1 MALVLNEEQ
10 TMLKESAQG
19 FLSEHAPVS
28 QLRQLRDERSA
39 TGYDKATWQQ
49 MVELGWSGILVPEA
63 HGGLAF
69 GHVGM
74 GQVMEENGRTLTAS
88 PLLSTAVLATSAIN
102 YAGSET
108 QKKVLLPAVVEGS
121 LLFALALDEGPKYR
135 PSLVK
140 ATATASGEGYV
151 LNGEKQFV
159 TDGHIADKL
168 IVSARTSG
176 DANDAQGISLFIIDS
191 TASGVEIERV
201 HLADSRNSAML
212 RFNNVTLP
220 ADALLGEQS
229 DAGSLIT
236 YLTDVANIHL
246 CAELLGISQEVF
258 ERTVQYMKERSQ
270 YGALIGSYQALQHRA
285 AHMFS
290 EIELAKSIVIKA
302 QQALD
307 ANDSQL
313 SLLASACKAKVSAL
327 ATLVTNEGVQ
337 LHGGI
342 GMTDEL
348 DIGFFMKR
356 ARVAEQQFGDRRYHL
371 QRFASLQNY

>member
-10 TMLKESAQG
+10 AMLKESAQG

-28 QLRQLRDERSA
+28 QLRQLRDERNEA
-39 TGYDKATWQQ
+39 GYDKATWQQ

-63 HGGLAF
+63 YGGLAF

-102 YAGSET
+102 YAGNEA
-108 QKKVLLPAVVEGS
+108 QKKALLPAIVEGN

-140 ATATASGEGYV
+140 ATATVSDEGYV

-159 TDGHIADKL
+159 ADGHIADKL

-176 DANDAQGISLFIIDS
+176 NANDEQGISLLIIDS
-191 TASGVEIERV
+191 TAPGVEIERV

-212 RFNNVTLP
+212 RLNNVALP
-220 ADALLGEQS
+220 TEARLGEP
-229 DAGSLIT
+229 DGAMSLIT

-246 CAELLGISQEVF
+246 SAELLGMSQEVF
-258 ERTVQYMKERSQ
+258 QRTVQYMKERSQ
-270 YGALIGSYQALQHRA
+270 YGALIGSYQGLQHRA

-307 ANDSQL
+307 ANDEQL
-313 SLLASACKAKVSAL
+313 SVLASACKAKISEV

-356 ARVAEQQFGDRRYHL
+356 ARVAEQQFGDRRYHV

>member
-1 MALVLNEEQ
+1 
-10 TMLKESAQG
+10 
-19 FLSEHAPVS
+19 
-28 QLRQLRDERSA
+28 
-39 TGYDKATWQQ
+39 
-49 MVELGWSGILVPEA
+49 
-63 HGGLAF
+63 
-69 GHVGM
+69 M

-108 QKKVLLPAVVEGS
+108 QKKALLPAVVEGN

-159 TDGHIADKL
+159 ADAHIADRL

-191 TASGVEIERV
+191 AASGVDIERV

-212 RFNNVTLP
+212 RLSHVTLP
-220 ADALLGEQS
+220 ADALLGEQG
-229 DAGSLIT
+229 DAASLIT

-246 CAELLGISQEVF
+246 SAELLGISQEVF

-307 ANDSQL
+307 VNDSQL
-313 SLLASACKAKVSAL
+313 SLLASACKAKVSAV

>member
-10 TMLKESAQG
+10 NMLKESAQG
-19 FLSEHAPVS
+19 FLSEHAPVA
-28 QLRQLRDERSA
+28 QLRQLRDERSEL
-39 TGYDKATWQQ
+39 GYDKATWQQ
-49 MVELGWSGILVPEA
+49 MVELGWTGVLVPEA

-88 PLLSTAVLATSAIN
+88 PLLSTAVLAASAIN
-102 YAGSET
+102 TAGSEA
-108 QKKVLLPAVVEGS
+108 QKKALLPAIVDGS
-121 LLFALALDEGPKYR
+121 LLLAVALDEGPKYR
-135 PSLVK
+135 PALVST
-140 ATATASGEGYV
+140 TATASGSGYV

-159 TDGHIADKL
+159 CDGHIADKI

-176 DANDAQGISLFIIDS
+176 DAGDEQGISLFIIDS
-191 TASGVEIERV
+191 ATPGVEIERV
-201 HLADSRNSAML
+201 YLADSRNSSML
-212 RFNNVTLP
+212 RLKNVELG
-220 ADALLGEQS
+220 ADALLGEKNKG
-229 DAGSLIT
+229 ASLIT
-236 YLTDVANIHL
+236 YLANVANVHL
-246 CAELLGISQEVF
+246 SAELLGMSQEVF

-270 YGALIGSYQALQHRA
+270 YGALIGSYQGLQHRA

-290 EIELAKSIVIKA
+290 EIELAKSVVIKA
-302 QQALD
+302 LQALD
-307 ANDSQL
+307 NNDPQL
-313 SLLASACKAKVSAL
+313 SLLASVCKAKVSEVV
-327 ATLVTNEGVQ
+327 TLVTNEGVQ

-356 ARVAEQQFGDRRYHL
+356 ARVAEQQFGDRRYHV

>member
-10 TMLKESAQG
+10 NMLKESAQG
-19 FLSEHAPVS
+19 FLSEHAPVA
-28 QLRQLRDERSA
+28 QLRQLRDERSEL
-39 TGYDKATWQQ
+39 GYDKATWQQ

-63 HGGLAF
+63 HGGLEF

-74 GQVMEENGRTLTAS
+74 GQVMEENGRTLSAS
-88 PLLSTAVLATSAIN
+88 PLFSSAVLAASIIN
-102 YAGSET
+102 KAGSEA
-108 QKKVLLPAVVEGS
+108 QKKTLLPAIVEGS
-121 LLFALALDEGPKYR
+121 LLVSVALDEGPKYR
-135 PSLVK
+135 PMTVK
-140 ATATASGEGYV
+140 TSALTSGDGYV

-159 TDGHIADKL
+159 GDGHIANKF

-176 DANDAQGISLFIIDS
+176 QSDDEQGMSLFIVDS
-191 TASGVEIERV
+191 ATLGVEVERV

-212 RFNNVTLP
+212 RLNNVALSGE
-220 ADALLGEQS
+220 ALLGER
-229 DAGSLIT
+229 DAAASLVN
-236 YLTDVANIHL
+236 YLGDVANVHL
-246 CAELLGISQEVF
+246 SAQLLGMAQEVF

-290 EIELAKSIVIKA
+290 ELELAKSIVLKA
-302 QQALD
+302 LQALD
-307 ANDSQL
+307 GNDPKL
-313 SLLASACKAKVSAL
+313 SLLASACKAKVSEV

-371 QRFASLQNY
+371 QRFATLQTY